1 VRAVF
6 LRLVTPERTRA
17 IVSVDEL
24 RELTKDSGEMSRLID
39 HLVQARLLVVQT
51 GGGATGA
58 TVEIVHESLLHSWP
72 TLKRWLDEGQ
82 EDAGFLEQLRNSARQ
97 WQAKNFDNNLLWRGE
112 MVEEAQRFQRRFRGE
127 LPQLQSDFLEAVF
140 VEAKKGKRLKRALFV
155 GSTVFLGLL
164 VIAAVVALVVIRN
177 AQQEAERQAVVAMA
191 AETTARNAEAAA
203 RTAELEAKQRL
214 AEVQAKELERQK
226 AQEAAEFAKAQVA
239 LTNEELLSK
248 NNELEDALTR
258 ATEAQLRAKSARS
271 RAEQSALTAR
281 QAKEEAIRAAQ
292 ELSALLRRE
301 QERVQR
307 LQSQLGSPVIEVL
320 K

>member
-1 VRAVF
+1 
-6 LRLVTPERTRA
+6 
-17 IVSVDEL
+17 
-24 RELTKDSGEMSRLID
+24 
-39 HLVQARLLVVQT
+39 
-51 GGGATGA
+51 
-58 TVEIVHESLLHSWP
+58 VEIVHESLLHSWP

-82 EDAGFLEQLRNSARQ
+82 EDAGFLEQLRNGARQ
-97 WQAKNFDNNLLWRGE
+97 WQAKNFDSNLLWRGE
-112 MVEEAQRFQRRFRGE
+112 MVEEAQRFQRRYRGE
-127 LPQLQSDFLEAVF
+127 LPQVQADFLDAVF
-140 VEAKKGKRLKRALFV
+140 AEAKKGKRLRQVLLI

-191 AETTARNAEAAA
+191 AESTARNAEAAA
-203 RTAELEAKQRL
+203 RTAAAEAEQRL

-226 AQEAAEFAKAQVA
+226 AQQAAEAAKAQVA

-248 NNELEDALTR
+248 NAELEDALLQ
-258 ATEAQLRAKSARS
+258 AKEAQSRAKFAKN
-271 RAEQSALTAR
+271 RAEQSAVTAR
-281 QAKEEAIRAAQ
+281 QAREEAIRAAQ